1 VLDAALSVVQ
11 QRQPL
16 LNVYVEDHPQT
27 GPVGRLRRFVQTPGA
42 VNAEAQ
48 SDLRKVA
55 RAIIAVADQTP
66 APTRLALGPDVY
78 DYIHEELTTRIAE
91 LESLTDVSSGVA
103 VDGPLPVAN
112 WR

>member
-11 QRQPL
+11 QRHPL

-42 VNAEAQ
+42 VNAAAQ

>member
-1 VLDAALSVVQ
+1 MA
-11 QRQPL
+11 
-16 LNVYVEDHPQT
+16 
-27 GPVGRLRRFVQTPGA
+27 PVGRLRRFVQTPGA
-42 VNAEAQ
+42 VNAAAQ

-66 APTRLALGPDVY
+66 APTRLALGPDAY
-78 DYIHEELTTRIAE
+78 DYIHEELTARIAE
-91 LESLTDVSSGVA
+91 LESLKDVSSGVA